1 MKTLAERVAALTPQQ
16 RELLLRT
23 RERQRG
29 AQDES
34 SLPARSGAGPWPA
47 CADQAALW
55 YFQQVDAD
63 AVPYNIGNAQRV
75 FGPINPPL
83 LEQAYAALVQR
94 QEMLRACYPVI
105 DGVPYVAVAEKR
117 DLPIVWVDLR
127 DEPAATREHAAQQAA
142 ARLINRPFDLAKG
155 PIVRFV
161 VLRLAAEEYIMIP
174 VMHHSITD
182 AVSYNIFFRELI
194 AFYWGLV
201 RGRPAQLPPITRH
214 YVDYGLWRN
223 QWLKSEAYQS
233 QLAWWKQALAGAP
246 TIAEIPADYP
256 RPKVFTYRG
265 SRVFFTLDQR
275 RTQALRAL
283 NRRVGTTSL
292 MSLLAASYALF
303 YRFAGLE
310 DMLIAVPASHRE
322 HREMTHVIGYFLNYV
337 PFRGRVHAGMTFDQL
352 LAATKENVLGGLKH
366 KRVPFSA
373 IVEAVKP
380 ERDLRYMPLTQLG
393 FVYVSA
399 AGLNT
404 EAAKLHDEA
413 DAPPFRIEGY
423 YADREISPMDMQL
436 IFMEGSDEVTCFL
449 EYASDIYK
457 HETMEYLTRAFLH
470 LFDQLLAAP
479 TAPID
484 RLPLDK
490 ALHGARSL
498 ARLAPDYRAVTDS
511 NLSGSF
517 WRQAAA
523 TPEAVAVIDGAD
535 RVTYAALAAQASA
548 VARELCARG
557 IGCETPV
564 AVSMHNSAASV
575 AALFGVLAAGA
586 VFVPIGP
593 ELPPQRRRAIADEVR
608 PAVLLVD
615 DESAGFDWGNL
626 AMCNAAALAP
636 DACAFTPQPVSL
648 EQLAYILHTS
658 GSTGRP
664 KGVLGTHGSLTH
676 RLNWLAARCPAAAG
690 ERFGLTAN
698 PDINEWL
705 MEIGQALFLGGTL
718 VIAPRAVR
726 KDPAQLVAFLAEH
739 ALRRMQMVPS
749 LLRLL
754 LQRPTLG
761 AELEQ
766 LTLLVVHGEALP
778 VDVAAAAR
786 AALPNCTLVNN
797 YGLTE
802 ATGACAAVI
811 DEVAGLPGP
820 VPIGRSLG
828 GHDLWL
834 LDSAMNPVPPGA
846 VGELYL
852 GGPAVARGYC
862 NAPRETAARFVPDP
876 HGDGARLFRT
886 GDLARFDPQHGF
898 VQLGRADSQLKV
910 RGNRVEPG
918 EVEAVLRRAPG
929 VGDAAVSAL
938 DGDLV
943 AAVQGADTLDTN
955 DLREF
960 LLARLP
966 EFMVP
971 TRWVV
976 VPVLPRTHSNKIDQQ
991 RLLELARSRQPS
1003 AKQWVAPRTET
1014 EQRLAAVWAAVL
1026 GCSAPGIDDDFYEL
1040 GGHSLRA
1047 AEIVARLHRDGGR
1060 SVPLALLLQT
1070 RTIRRLAEM
1079 VDRLGDWQL
1088 NDNTGGPSLLGAA
1101 GAQNLFVLPPML
1113 GFAMIYRP
1121 LAERLP
1127 GVSFYGFDFV
1137 DTAEPECVVADHIER
1152 QQPQGPLTLMGY
1164 SAGGNLAF
1172 ETVKELER
1180 RGRTVQRLILLDSIY
1195 RQGPPP
1201 AESDLQAR
1209 RAAFLTDLHDQLRE
1223 DPVMGEYA
1231 DEPYLLAL
1239 IQKTPGAFYHHHYRR
1254 CDSGTVKAPI
1264 VFLRCGEDD
1273 AGRDQAR
1280 AAWRNA
1286 CPDFRELRGHG
1297 RHDGMLQGEALVA
1310 NAALL
1315 CEALR

>member
-29 AQDES
+29 VQSES
-34 SLPARSGAGPWPA
+34 SLPARTGPGPWPA

-83 LEQAYAALVQR
+83 LEQAYASLVQR
-94 QEMLRACYPVI
+94 QEMLRACYPVV
-105 DGVPYVAVAEKR
+105 DGVPYVAVAEQR
-117 DLPIVWVDLR
+117 DLPIIWVDLR
-127 DEPAATREHAAQQAA
+127 NEPAATREHAAQQAA
-142 ARLINRPFDLAKG
+142 ARLINRPFDLVKG
-155 PIVRFV
+155 PIMRFV
-161 VLRLAAEEYIMIP
+161 VLRLAAEEHIMIP

-194 AFYWGLV
+194 AYYWGLV

-214 YVDYGLWRN
+214 YIDYGLWRN
-223 QWLKSEAYQS
+223 QWLQSEAFQS
-233 QLAWWKQALAGAP
+233 QLAWWQAALAGAP
-246 TIAEIPADYP
+246 TIAEIPADYK

-283 NRRVGTTSL
+283 NRRAGTTSL

-337 PFRGRVHAGMTFDQL
+337 PFRGRVHAGMTFNQL
-352 LAATKENVLGGLKH
+352 LAATKENVLGGLQH

-479 TAPID
+479 TAAVD

-498 ARLAPDYRAVTDS
+498 ARLAPDYGDTAHE
-511 NLSGSF
+511 NLSAPF
-517 WRQAAA
+517 WRQALT
-523 TPEAVAVIDGAD
+523 TPDTTAVMDGE
-535 RVTYAALAAQASA
+535 RSLTYAALAAQATA
-548 VARELCARG
+548 VARALSARG
-557 IGCETPV
+557 IGRETPV
-564 AVSMHNSAASV
+564 AVSMHNSAAAV

-586 VFVPIGP
+586 AFVPIGP
-593 ELPPQRRRAIADEVR
+593 ELPPQRRRAIADNVR
-608 PAVLLVD
+608 PALVLVD
-615 DESAGFDWGNL
+615 GDSAGFDWGDL
-626 AMCNAAALAP
+626 PICNAAALAP
-636 DACAFTPQPVSL
+636 DESYVSPQAAMSQ
-648 EQLAYILHTS
+648 QLAYILHTS

-664 KGVLGTHGSLTH
+664 KGVLGKHGSLVH
-676 RLNWLAARCPAAAG
+676 RLRWLAARCPAAPG
-690 ERFGLTAN
+690 ELFALTAN

-705 MEIGQALFLGGTL
+705 MEIGQALFQGGTL
-718 VIAPRAVR
+718 VIAPQTVR
-726 KDPAQLVAFLAEH
+726 KDPALLVGFLAEH
-739 ALRRMQMVPS
+739 RLRRIQMVPS

-754 LQRPTLG
+754 VQRPTLG
-761 AELEQ
+761 AELADLQ
-766 LTLLVVHGEALP
+766 IMVVHGEALP

-786 AALPNCTLVNN
+786 AALPACTLVNN

-802 ATGACAAVI
+802 ATGACAYVV
-811 DEVAGLPGP
+811 DEVAALPGP
-820 VPIGRSLG
+820 VPIGQSLG
-828 GHDLWL
+828 GHDILL
-834 LDSAMNPVPPGA
+834 LDGAMNPVPPGA

-852 GGPAVARGYC
+852 AGPAVARGYF
-862 NAPRETAARFVPDP
+862 NAPAETAARFVPDP
-876 HGDGARLFRT
+876 NGDGTRLFRT
-886 GDLARFDPQHGF
+886 GDLARFDPQQGF
-898 VQLGRADSQLKV
+898 IQLGRADNQLKV

-918 EVEAVLRRAPG
+918 EIEAVLRRAPG
-929 VGDAAVSAL
+929 VADAAVYAL
-938 DGDLV
+938 NGDLV
-943 AAVQGADTLDTN
+943 AAVQGPETLDAN

-960 LLARLP
+960 LRPRLP

-971 TRWVV
+971 TLWVV
-976 VPVLPRTHSNKIDQQ
+976 VPALPRTHSNKIDQQ
-991 RLLELARSRQPS
+991 RLLDLARSRQPS
-1003 AKQWVAPRTET
+1003 TRQWVAPRTET
-1014 EQRLAAVWAAVL
+1014 ERRLAAVWADVL
-1026 GCSAPGIDDDFYEL
+1026 GCAAPGIDDDFYEL

-1060 SVPLALLLQT
+1060 AVPLALLLQT
-1070 RTIRRLAEM
+1070 RNIRRLAEM
-1079 VDRLGDWQL
+1079 VERLGDWHL
-1088 NDNTGGPSLLGAA
+1088 SDSAGGPTLLGAV
-1101 GAQNLFVLPPML
+1101 GTQNLFVLPPML

-1127 GVSFYGFDFV
+1127 GVSLYGFDFV
-1137 DTAEPECVVADHIER
+1137 DTSEPESVVADHIER
-1152 QQPQGPLTLMGY
+1152 QQPHGPLSLMGY

-1172 ETVKELER
+1172 ETAQELER
-1180 RGRTVQRLILLDSIY
+1180 RGRTVKHVILLDSIY

-1201 AESDLQAR
+1201 SENDLQAR
-1209 RAAFLTDLHDQLRE
+1209 RAAFLADLQDQLRE

-1254 CDSGTVKAPI
+1254 CDRGTVKAPL

-1273 AGRDQAR
+1273 AARAGAR
-1280 AAWRNA
+1280 AAWRA
-1286 CPDFRELRGHG
+1286 ATGDFRELRGHG
-1297 RHDGMLQGEALVA
+1297 RHDGMLQGEALAA

-1315 CEALR
+1315 LEVLR

>member
-23 RERQRG
+23 RERQRD

-34 SLPARSGAGPWPA
+34 SLPARSGPGPWPA

-105 DGVPYVAVAEKR
+105 DGVPFVAVAATR
-117 DLPIVWVDLR
+117 DLPIIWVDLR
-127 DEPAATREHAAQQAA
+127 DEPAATREQAAQQAA
-142 ARLINRPFDLAKG
+142 ARLINRPFDLVKG

-161 VLRLAAEEYIMIP
+161 VLRLAAEEHIMIP

-223 QWLKSEAYQS
+223 QWLQSDAYKS
-233 QLAWWKQALAGAP
+233 QLVWWQQALAGAP

-283 NRRVGTTSL
+283 NRRAGTTSL

-337 PFRGRVHAGMTFDQL
+337 PFRGRVHAGMTFNQL

-404 EAAKLHDEA
+404 EAAKLHDQA

-479 TAPID
+479 TAPVD

-498 ARLAPDYRAVTDS
+498 ARLAPDYRAESVD
-511 NLSGSF
+511 NLSGPF

-523 TPEAVAVIDGAD
+523 TPETLAVVDGANC
-535 RVTYAALAAQASA
+535 VTYAGLAAQAGA
-548 VARELCARG
+548 VARTLTRRG

-564 AVSMHNSAASV
+564 AVAMHNSTASV

-593 ELPPQRRRAIADEVR
+593 ELPPQRRWAIADQVQ
-608 PAVLLVD
+608 PALVLVD
-615 DESAGFDWGNL
+615 DESAGFDWGDFPI
-626 AMCNAAALAP
+626 CNAAALAP
-636 DACAFTPQPVSL
+636 DATLVNPQPVMP

-664 KGVLGTHGSLTH
+664 KGVLGKHGSLAH
-676 RLNWLAARCPAAAG
+676 RLAWLAARCPATTG
-690 ERFGLTAN
+690 ELFGLTAN

-705 MEIGQALFLGGTL
+705 MEIGQALFQGGTL
-718 VIAPRAVR
+718 VIAPQAVR
-726 KDPAQLVAFLAEH
+726 KDPALLVAFLAENR
-739 ALRRMQMVPS
+739 LRRLQMVPS

-754 LQRPTLG
+754 VQRPSLRT
-761 AELEQ
+761 ELAD
-766 LTLLVVHGEALP
+766 LKLLVVHGEALP
-778 VDVAAAAR
+778 VDVAATAR
-786 AALPNCTLVNN
+786 AALPDCILVNN

-802 ATGACAAVI
+802 ATGACAYVI

-820 VPIGRSLG
+820 VPIGQSLG
-828 GHDLWL
+828 GHDILL
-834 LDSAMNPVPPGA
+834 LDGAMNPVPPGA

-852 GGPAVARGYC
+852 GGAAVARGYLH
-862 NAPRETAARFVPDP
+862 APAETAARFVPDP
-876 HGDGARLFRT
+876 NGDGTRLFRT
-886 GDLARFDPQHGF
+886 GDLARFDPQQGF

-938 DGDLV
+938 GGDLV
-943 AAVQGADTLDTN
+943 AAVQGAETLDTN
-955 DLREF
+955 DLRAF
-960 LLARLP
+960 LQARLP

-971 TRWVV
+971 TLWVV
-976 VPVLPRTHSNKIDQQ
+976 VPALPRTHSNKIDQR
-991 RLLELARSRQPS
+991 RLQELARLRQPS
-1003 AKQWVAPRTET
+1003 TRQWVAPRTET
-1014 EQRLAAVWAAVL
+1014 EQRLAGVWAEVL
-1026 GCSAPGIDDDFYEL
+1026 GCAAPGIDDDFYEL

-1047 AEIVARLHRDGGR
+1047 AEIVARLHRDGGCA
-1060 SVPLALLLQT
+1060 VPLALLLQT

-1079 VDRLGDWQL
+1079 VDRLGDWHL
-1088 NDNTGGPSLLGAA
+1088 SDTTGGPTLLGTA
-1101 GAQNLFVLPPML
+1101 GTRNLFVLPPML
-1113 GFAMIYRP
+1113 GFAMMYRP
-1121 LAERLP
+1121 LAQRLP
-1127 GVSFYGFDFV
+1127 GISFYGFDFV
-1137 DTAEPECVVADHIER
+1137 DTSEPESVVADHIER
-1152 QQPQGPLTLMGY
+1152 QQPRGPLLLMGY

-1172 ETVKELER
+1172 ETAQELER
-1180 RGRTVQRLILLDSIY
+1180 RGRRVERLILLDSIF

-1201 AESDLQAR
+1201 AENDLQTR
-1209 RAAFLTDLHDQLRE
+1209 RAAFLADLQEQLHE

-1239 IQKTPGAFYHHHYRR
+1239 IEKTPGAFYHHHYRR
-1254 CDSGTVKAPI
+1254 CDSGMVKAPI
-1264 VFLRCGEDD
+1264 VYLRCGEDD
-1273 AGRDQAR
+1273 AARDADR
-1280 AAWRNA
+1280 AAWRSA
-1286 CPDFRELRGHG
+1286 CTDFREVRGHG
-1297 RHDGMLQGEALVA
+1297 RHDGMLQGEALAA
-1310 NAALL
+1310 NATLL
-1315 CEALR
+1315 LEALR